1 MNSWIRKTERR
12 HIVSNIK
19 PRILC
24 VDDNK
29 DSREMLKALLT
40 YEDEGYD
47 VTIVETGAEALSL
60 IPKNPF
66 DLYILDLWL
75 PSMDGMTI
83 CRRIREMKIKEPII
97 FFSAMGRPADMDY
110 VIAAGANAF
119 LTKPND
125 LNIFAD
131 TVKRLLAESRKVP
144 A

>member
-1 MNSWIRKTERR
+1 MSNS
-12 HIVSNIK
+12 K

-29 DSREMLKALLT
+29 DSREMIKALLN

-60 IPKNPF
+60 IANAPF
-66 DLYILDLWL
+66 DLYVLDLWL

-125 LNIFAD
+125 LNIFAE
-131 TVKRLLAESRKVP
+131 TVKRLLIESYNVP
-144 A
+144 V

>member
-1 MNSWIRKTERR
+1 MS
-12 HIVSNIK
+12 SSK

-29 DSREMLKALLT
+29 DSREMIKALLN

-47 VTIVETGAEALSL
+47 VTIVETGAEALAL
-60 IPKNPF
+60 IAKDPF
-66 DLYILDLWL
+66 DLYVLDLWL

-97 FFSAMGRPADMDY
+97 FFSAMGKPADMDY

-125 LNIFAD
+125 LNIFAE
-131 TVKRLLAESRKVP
+131 TVKNLLIESYNAPV
-144 A
+144 

>member
-1 MNSWIRKTERR
+1 MSISK
-12 HIVSNIK
+12 S
-19 PRILC
+19 RILC
-24 VDDNK
+24 IDDNK
-29 DSREMLKALLT
+29 DSREMIKALLN

-60 IPKNPF
+60 VAKDPF
-66 DLYILDLWL
+66 DLYVLDLWL

-83 CRRIREMKIKEPII
+83 CRRIREMKITEPII

-131 TVKRLLAESRKVP
+131 TVKRLLIESYNVP

>member
-1 MNSWIRKTERR
+1 MS
-12 HIVSNIK
+12 SSK

-29 DSREMLKALLT
+29 DSREMIKALLNF
-40 YEDEGYD
+40 EDEGYD
-47 VTIVETGAEALSL
+47 VTIVETGAEALVL
-60 IPKNPF
+60 IAKDPF
-66 DLYILDLWL
+66 DLYVLDLWL

-97 FFSAMGRPADMDY
+97 FFSAMGKPADMDY

-125 LNIFAD
+125 LNIFAE
-131 TVKRLLAESRKVP
+131 TVKRLLTESYNVP
-144 A
+144 V

>member
-1 MNSWIRKTERR
+1 MSI
-12 HIVSNIK
+12 SK

-29 DSREMLKALLT
+29 DSREMIKALLG

-47 VTIVETGAEALSL
+47 VTIVETGAEALAL
-60 IPKNPF
+60 IAKQPF
-66 DLYILDLWL
+66 DLYVLDLWL

-83 CRRIREMKIKEPII
+83 CRRIRDMEITVPIV

-110 VIAAGANAF
+110 VIAAGANAY
-119 LTKPND
+119 LTKPTD
-125 LNIFAD
+125 LNIFAA
-131 TVKRLLAESRKVP
+131 TIKKLLNESKIVP

>member
-1 MNSWIRKTERR
+1 MSNS
-12 HIVSNIK
+12 K

-29 DSREMLKALLT
+29 DSREMIKALLT
-40 YEDEGYD
+40 YEDESYD

-60 IPKNPF
+60 IAKNPF
-66 DLYILDLWL
+66 DLYVLDLWL

-83 CRRIREMKIKEPII
+83 CRRIRELKIKEPII

-110 VIAAGANAF
+110 MFAAGANAF

-125 LNIFAD
+125 LNIFAE
-131 TVKRLLAESRKVP
+131 TVKNLLIESYNVP
-144 A
+144 V